1 MQPDARIF
9 DEPLWA
15 SFYHALALEGKAE
28 TLWQNGSETSWL
40 VAIREEDRLEFPTL
54 PALARFVYVLDSK
67 AGFVWTRTLT
77 KTEAL
82 QERKDS
88 R

>member
-1 MQPDARIF
+1 MQPDACIF

-28 TLWQNGSETSWL
+28 TLWQSEGETSWL

-54 PALARFVYVLDSK
+54 PTLARFIYVLDSK
-67 AGFVWTRTLT
+67 AGFVWTETLT
-77 KTEAL
+77 NLEARE
-82 QERKDS
+82 ERRNS
-88 R
+88 Q